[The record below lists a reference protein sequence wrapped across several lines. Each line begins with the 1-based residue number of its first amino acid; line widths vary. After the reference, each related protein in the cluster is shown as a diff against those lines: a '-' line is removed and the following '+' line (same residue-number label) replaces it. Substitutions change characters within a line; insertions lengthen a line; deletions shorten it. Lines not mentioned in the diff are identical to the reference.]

1 MLIQKHGENLHGGI
15 TPKTL
20 YFNRRQLLAGLPAAF
35 LGARELLSPSGA
47 QAAAGLGALAKSRL
61 STSEKASPFKD
72 VATYNNFY
80 EEPARNSPRNWPK
93 TSRRAP
99 GSFRWKA
106 KPESRARSQWRKSS
120 KSRHSGQWYRSYGN
134 ELWEFDE
141 GVATLER
148 RSIRWDKYDVGPVRC
163 GIANNNQS
171 RRRGRWLGAGRWPLP
186 CLLYTSPSPRD

>member
-134 ELWEFDE
+134 ELWEFDDD
-141 GVATLER
+141 GLMRKRLASINDAPISVAER
-148 RSIRWDKYDVGPVRC
+148 RVPYLRPFERTTC
-163 GIANNNQS
+163 TS
-171 RRRGRWLGAGRWPLP
+171 RRFGGIR
-186 CLLYTSPSPRD
+186 